1 MATIKQTIK
10 QNIENSLSRTS
21 RGLIVRGVLAVAFGI
36 AMVVWPGIG
45 FGTLVLLVGAF
56 AFVDGSI
63 SLGTAFTRAA
73 EGQRG
78 WLVFQGL
85 AGVAV
90 GVITLLYTDISAL
103 ALLFVVGAWA
113 IVLGITQLVIA
124 FRVPMERST
133 RILVGLY
140 GLLSIAFGVLMYV
153 QPVGGAVALV
163 ALIAAFAIVTGSTLI
178 AVGIE
183 VRHDGESVLS
193 DVFPTPVKSEAHAE
207 AS

>member
-1 MATIKQTIK
+1 MATIKEK
-10 QNIENSLSRTS
+10 LESSLSHTS
-21 RGLIVRGVLAVAFGI
+21 RGLIIRGVLAVAFGI

-45 FGTLVLLVGAF
+45 FGTLVLLVGAY

-73 EGQRG
+73 EGHRG
-78 WLVFQGL
+78 WLVFQGI
-85 AGVAV
+85 AGLAV
-90 GVITLLYTDISAL
+90 GIITLLYTDITAL

-113 IVLGITQLVIA
+113 MVLGITMLVVA
-124 FRVPMERST
+124 FRVNMERGA

-140 GLLSIAFGVLMYV
+140 GVLSIAFGLLMYV

-163 ALIAAFAIVTGSTLI
+163 ALIASFAIVTGTTLI

-183 VRHDGESVLS
+183 VRHEGESVLEN
-193 DVFPTPVKSEAHAE
+193 VFPTPAKTEAHAK

>member
-1 MATIKQTIK
+1 MATIKQYL
-10 QNIENSLSRTS
+10 ENSLSQES
-21 RGLIVRGVLAVAFGI
+21 RGLIVRGVIAVAFGI

-45 FGTLVLLVGAF
+45 FGALVLLVGAY
-56 AFVDGSI
+56 AFVDGAV

-73 EGQRG
+73 EGHRG
-78 WLVFQGL
+78 WLVFQGI

-90 GVITLLYTDISAL
+90 GVVTYLYTDISAL

-113 IVLGITQLVIA
+113 IVLGITQLVVA

-133 RILVGLY
+133 RVLVGLY
-140 GLLSIAFGVLMYV
+140 GVISIAFGTLMYV
-153 QPVGGAVALV
+153 QPVSGAVALV
-163 ALIAAFAIVTGSTLI
+163 ALIAAFAIVSGSTLI

-183 VRHDGESVLS
+183 VRREGRSALS
-193 DVFPTPVKSEAHAE
+193 SVFPTSAQGEAHAQ

>member
-1 MATIKQTIK
+1 MIK
-10 QNIENSLSRTS
+10 QNVENSLSRMS

-56 AFVDGSI
+56 AFVDGLVA
-63 SLGTAFTRAA
+63 LGTAFTREA
-73 EGQRG
+73 EGHRG
-78 WLVFQGL
+78 WLVFEGIAGL
-85 AGVAV
+85 AV
-90 GVITLLYTDISAL
+90 GAITVVYTDITAL

-113 IVLGITQLVIA
+113 ITLGITQLVVA

-153 QPVGGAVALV
+153 QPVSGAVALV

-183 VRHDGESVLS
+183 VRREGRTVLS
-193 DVFPTPVKSEAHAE
+193 SVFPAPAHSEAHAQ

>member
-1 MATIKQTIK
+1 MATIKEKLQ
-10 QNIENSLSRTS
+10 NSLSRTS
-21 RGLIVRGVLAVAFGI
+21 RGLIIRGVLAVAFGI

-45 FGTLVLLVGAF
+45 FGTLVLLVGAY

-73 EGQRG
+73 EGHRG
-78 WLVFQGL
+78 WLVFQGI
-85 AGVAV
+85 AGLAV
-90 GVITLLYTDISAL
+90 GVITLLYTDITAL

-113 IVLGITQLVIA
+113 MVLGITMLVVA
-124 FRVPMERST
+124 FRVDMERGART
-133 RILVGLY
+133 LVGLY
-140 GLLSIAFGVLMYV
+140 GVLSIAFGLLMYV

-183 VRHDGESVLS
+183 VRHEGESTLEN
-193 DVFPTPVKSEAHAE
+193 VFPTPVKSEARAQ

>member
-1 MATIKQTIK
+1 MATIK
-10 QNIENSLSRTS
+10 QNIENSLSRMS

-45 FGTLVLLVGAF
+45 FGTLVLLVGAY
-56 AFVDGSI
+56 AFVDGLA

-73 EGQRG
+73 EGHRG

-90 GVITLLYTDISAL
+90 GVITLLYTDITAV
-103 ALLFVVGAWA
+103 ALLFVVGGWA
-113 IVLGITQLVIA
+113 IVLGITQLVVA

-140 GLLSIAFGVLMYV
+140 GVLAIAFGTLMFV

-183 VRHDGESVLS
+183 VRREGQAALS
-193 DVFPTPVKSEAHAE
+193 SVFPTSAKSEAHSQ